1 MNKEIVDIVQ
11 EFYIVDYHKSMTR
24 IAELNVNSLKE
35 QGHHTVVY
43 LTDLEDNLM
52 VNRVSEDEFL
62 SHFSNKLEE

>member
-1 MNKEIVDIVQ
+1 MNKEIKEIVQ

-24 IAELNVNSLKE
+24 IAEFNVNNLKE

-43 LTDLEDNLM
+43 LTDLEDNVM

>member
-1 MNKEIVDIVQ
+1 MNKEIEEIVQ
-11 EFYIVDYHKSMTR
+11 EFYIVDYHKNMLES
-24 IAELNVNSLKE
+24 AEVIVNSLKDK
-35 QGHHTVVY
+35 GYHTMIY

>member
-1 MNKEIVDIVQ
+1 MNKEIKEIVQ
-11 EFYIVDYHKSMTR
+11 EFYIVDYHKNMLES
-24 IAELNVNSLKE
+24 AEVIVNSLKDK
-35 QGHHTVVY
+35 GYHTMIY